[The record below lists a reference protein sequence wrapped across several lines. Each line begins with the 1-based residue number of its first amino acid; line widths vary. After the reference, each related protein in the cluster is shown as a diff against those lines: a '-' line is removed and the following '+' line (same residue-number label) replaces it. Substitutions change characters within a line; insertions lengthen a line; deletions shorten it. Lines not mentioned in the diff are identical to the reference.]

1 MFDKGE
7 PAFEFAGFRFGGAAP
22 QVIVEDWDR
31 GEGGVED
38 QDALLPGSPTFM
50 VGSDTPIPPVWTFE
64 LVTNVTGVDA
74 AMALAGEMG
83 ALWRSAEW
91 RKPGVVGKLKYRVG
105 SDERVVFGRPRRFTP
120 PNADVVGLHGA
131 ARFMCDFQLT
141 DVRSFSDVV
150 SEVSLSLVPE
160 SSGGLVFPLV
170 FPVTTTVTGGVRAG
184 FVTNF
189 GSAPAPV
196 TVTFKGPVKNPR
208 IYTDEWEIGISGNL
222 AYDETV
228 TVDAL
233 ALSVVNQ
240 AGANVGGRLTRGTR
254 LRDAALVPG
263 QSEVRFTGGDSTG
276 TARATVSWRDAS
288 YGI

>member
-1 MFDKGE
+1 VRNAE
-7 PAFEFAGFRFGGAAP
+7 FEIDGYRFGCSHPVDVLGWDLGAREVRVQDTPRPGAP
-22 QVIVEDWDR
+22 GLMLGRDFDDPPEWTFTFRARNDQSAEVAFDEIETFRRVWQASQGV
-31 GEGGVED
+31 GEVS
-38 QDALLPGSPTFM
+38 ALRYGLPG
-50 VGSDTPIPPVWTFE
+50 
-64 LVTNVTGVDA
+64 
-74 AMALAGEMG
+74 
-83 ALWRSAEW
+83 R
-91 RKPGVVGKLKYRVG
+91 
-105 SDERVVFGRPRRFTP
+105 ERVVFGRPRRWSLDDD
-120 PNADVVGLHGA
+120 AIRQGIHIGRLAGLA
-131 ARFMCDFQLT
+131 TFQLS

-150 SEVSLSLVPE
+150 SEVSLGLVPE

-184 FVTNF
+184 FVENL

-208 IYTDEWEIGISGNL
+208 IYTDEWEIGITGNL

-263 QSEVRFTGGDSTG
+263 QSEIRFTGGDSTG